1 MDQGLLSGTTVLVL
15 SAKSA
20 TRFPKTGWKMQLFAQ
35 QGNQGREDTKAQA
48 ALLSQRKHR
57 LCLGEQLEGKDCWV
71 LEGTWELL

>member
-1 MDQGLLSGTTVLVL
+1 
-15 SAKSA
+15 
-20 TRFPKTGWKMQLFAQ
+20 MQLFAQ
-35 QGNQGREDTKAQA
+35 QGNHGREDTKAQA